1 MGEKYLKREGF
12 FGKMEEKKSF
22 DWSWLIILGA
32 LIILVWALLKALSIL
47 QSPAWVEM
55 LPYFGAGA
63 SIIGGA
69 YKLGKIKKGIEQTDE
84 KVDKILK
91 IEERFNKVEHEH
103 DLVMCGKME
112 VKH

>member
-1 MGEKYLKREGF
+1 MG
-12 FGKMEEKKSF
+12 EKKSF
-22 DWSWLIILGA
+22 DWSWLIIAGA
-32 LIILVWALLKALSIL
+32 LVILLWAFLKAFNIIN
-47 QSPAWVEM
+47 SPVWFEM

-103 DLVMCGKME
+103 DLVMCGKMD
-112 VKH
+112 VKHQTENIESP